1 MKSTV
6 CWRNK
11 FFSVGMI
18 VFLILFITACTP
30 GGWGPPAKPESSGS
44 LDSIFGTGGIV
55 TTSIGTSD
63 DSANAVAIQS
73 DGKIVAA
80 GYSYT
85 GSGSGCDFAVARYNT
100 DGSLDST
107 FGTNGIVT
115 TAIGTG
121 YNYAYS
127 VAIQSDQ
134 KIVVAGSAGY
144 GTYEDFAL
152 VRYNTDGSLDSTFGT
167 NGIVTTAIGMWNDA
181 LSVAI
186 QSDQKIVA
194 VGRSSV
200 NSFSYYDFALVR
212 YNTDGSLDSTFG
224 TGGKVLTAI
233 GSYHDEAYG
242 IAIQSDQKI
251 VAVGRSSDS
260 TNTNSDFSLA
270 RYNTDG
276 SLDSTFGTGGK
287 VLTAIGSTGDNYAHS
302 VAIQSDG
309 NIVAAGFSYNGSD
322 SDFALVRY
330 TTSGSLDSTFG
341 TNGIVTTA
349 IGTSNALAN
358 GVAIQS
364 NGKIV
369 AAGYSSNGSNYDF
382 ALARYTTSGSLDS
395 TFGTG
400 GIVTTAIGTGNDIAH
415 GVAIQ
420 SDGKIVAAGS
430 SYISGSSSYDFSL
443 VRY

>member
-85 GSGSGCDFAVARYNT
+85 GSGSGCDFAVA
-100 DGSLDST
+100 
-107 FGTNGIVT
+107 
-115 TAIGTG
+115 
-121 YNYAYS
+121 
-127 VAIQSDQ
+127 
-134 KIVVAGSAGY
+134 
-144 GTYEDFAL
+144 
-152 VRYNTDGSLDSTFGT
+152 RYNTDGSLDSTFGT